1 MPDPLPNKLLGDWS
15 QAGYG
20 DAYRAYQPY
29 YYAQGVA
36 NGAYPGAPGAG
47 VGPGGVDQS
56 TTTIG
61 TQIKVRAT
69 AGGGGGGGGG
79 GRLYVATRKAA
90 AGTRLSPAPPHGRA
104 ARVHAR
110 RVGGGRR
117 RSRSRGDAS
126 MSSAAVRGLGARQ
139 DARAPAGQCMVT

>member
-69 AGGGGGGGGG
+69 AGGGGGGGQALCCHAQGG
-79 GRLYVATRKAA
+79 CRHTAFRRAT
-90 AGTRLSPAPPHGRA
+90 
-104 ARVHAR
+104 
-110 RVGGGRR
+110 
-117 RSRSRGDAS
+117 
-126 MSSAAVRGLGARQ
+126 
-139 DARAPAGQCMVT
+139 ARACSARTRAPSWRRQASQPQPR